1 MPITVLCKV
10 VDNFGDIG
18 VVWRLCCQL
27 LNQIKK
33 ENLTS
38 KINLIVDDLA
48 SFNKICNSVD
58 FSKSFQVIDE
68 INVYNWNDEKL
79 CYDEF
84 SKNDGENLSVILE
97 VFQCGRPAWME
108 KILFEDKLNRT
119 VQIIMIDYL
128 TAEKYAEDFH
138 CLQSLT
144 RSSKVQKVNF
154 MPGFTNKTGGLIIDS
169 EWEHFCDYQN
179 NKTLLCFTYD
189 RNWDALANACKK
201 SNYIEKVL
209 IAPGKGFDSL
219 KKSFSSDLGFYT
231 NSKNGRV
238 KALSK
243 ACLDRTYLGFNTNS
257 KNGRVKGLNEV
268 SLDRT
273 YFIKDS
279 NLKIEELSFMNQ
291 NEWDKMLKN
300 CGVLFI
306 RGEESMSRACLSG
319 IPFVWH
325 AYPQS
330 DEYQLIKVRALL
342 ERMSNH
348 FEVEDFKIIEKVWI
362 LINSAESEVEQEEFE
377 KAILDFFNNAE
388 KLVYG
393 FREFA
398 LDLRKNGDLCS
409 NLMTFIKNR
418 CIIESNNRN
427 LF

>member
-27 LNQIKK
+27 SNQIKK

-58 FSKSFQVIDE
+58 SNKSFQIVE
-68 INVYNWNDEKL
+68 NINIFNWNDEKL

-97 VFQCGRPAWME
+97 VFQCGRPSWME
-108 KILFEDKLNRT
+108 KILFEEKLNRT

-169 EWEHFCDYQN
+169 EWEHFCDYKN

-209 IAPGKGFDSL
+209 IAPGKGFESL
-219 KKSFSSDLGFYT
+219 KKSFYS
-231 NSKNGRV
+231 N
-238 KALSK
+238 
-243 ACLDRTYLGFNTNS
+243 
-257 KNGRVKGLNEV
+257 
-268 SLDRT
+268 
-273 YFIKDS
+273 FIKDS

-342 ERMSNH
+342 DRMSIH
-348 FEVEDFKIIEKVWI
+348 FKCEDFKIIEKVWI
-362 LINSAESEVEQEEFE
+362 LINSAESEVEQEVFE
-377 KAILDFFNNAE
+377 KAILDFFDNAE

>member
-1 MPITVLCKV
+1 MNIAVLCKV

-27 LNQIKK
+27 SNQIKK
-33 ENLTS
+33 ENFTS

-58 FSKSFQVIDE
+58 VNKSFQIVDN
-68 INVYNWNDEKL
+68 INIFNWNDEKL

-97 VFQCGRPAWME
+97 VFQCGRPSWME

-169 EWEHFCDYQN
+169 EWEQLCDYKN

-209 IAPGKGFDSL
+209 IAPGKGFESL
-219 KKSFSSDLGFYT
+219 KKSFY
-231 NSKNGRV
+231 
-238 KALSK
+238 
-243 ACLDRTYLGFNTNS
+243 
-257 KNGRVKGLNEV
+257 
-268 SLDRT
+268 
-273 YFIKDS
+273 S

-342 ERMSNH
+342 ERMSVH
-348 FEVEDFKIIEKVWI
+348 FKCEDFKIIEKVWI

-377 KAILDFFNNAE
+377 KAILDFFDNAE

-409 NLMTFIKNR
+409 NLMTFIKNK
-418 CIIESNNRN
+418 CIIVSNNRN

>member
-1 MPITVLCKV
+1 MIITVLCKI

-18 VVWRLCCQL
+18 VVWRMCCQMQSL
-27 LNQIKK
+27 FVQ
-33 ENLTS
+33 ENGNS
-38 KINLIVDDLA
+38 KINLIVDDLF
-48 SFNKICNSVD
+48 SFSKICNSVD
-58 FSKSFQVIDE
+58 CSKSFQIVNGIE
-68 INVYNWNDEKL
+68 IFNWNDEKL
-79 CYDEF
+79 CYNEF

-97 VFQCGRPAWME
+97 VFQCGRPSWME
-108 KILFEDKLNRT
+108 KILFEDKLQRT
-119 VQIIMIDYL
+119 VKIIMIDYL

-169 EWEHFCDYQN
+169 EWEQLCDYKD

-209 IAPGKGFDSL
+209 IAPGKGFESL
-219 KKSFSSDLGFYT
+219 KKSFY
-231 NSKNGRV
+231 
-238 KALSK
+238 
-243 ACLDRTYLGFNTNS
+243 
-257 KNGRVKGLNEV
+257 
-268 SLDRT
+268 
-273 YFIKDS
+273 S

-342 ERMSNH
+342 ERMSVH
-348 FEVEDFKIIEKVWI
+348 FKCEDFRIIEKVWI

-377 KAILDFFNNAE
+377 KAILDFFDNAE

-409 NLMTFIKNR
+409 NLMTFIKNK
-418 CIIESNNRN
+418 CIMVSNNRN

>member
-1 MPITVLCKV
+1 MNIAVLCKV

-27 LNQIKK
+27 SNQIKK
-33 ENLTS
+33 ENFTS
-38 KINLIVDDLA
+38 KINLIVDDLV

-58 FSKSFQVIDE
+58 ANKSFQIVDN
-68 INVYNWNDEKL
+68 INIFNWNDEKL

-97 VFQCGRPAWME
+97 VFQCGRPLWME
-108 KILFEDKLNRT
+108 KILFEEKLNRT

-169 EWEHFCDYQN
+169 EWEQLCDYKN

-219 KKSFSSDLGFYT
+219 KKSFYSG
-231 NSKNGRV
+231 
-238 KALSK
+238 
-243 ACLDRTYLGFNTNS
+243 
-257 KNGRVKGLNEV
+257 
-268 SLDRT
+268 
-273 YFIKDS
+273 FIKDS

-300 CGVLFI
+300 CGFLFI

-342 ERMSNH
+342 ERMSVH
-348 FEVEDFKIIEKVWI
+348 FKCEDFKIIEKVWI

-377 KAILDFFNNAE
+377 KAILDFFDNAE

-409 NLMTFIKNR
+409 NLMTFIKNK
-418 CIIESNNRN
+418 CIIVSNNRN

>member
-1 MPITVLCKV
+1 MNIAVLCKV

-27 LNQIKK
+27 SNQIKK

-58 FSKSFQVIDE
+58 SNKSFQIVDN
-68 INVYNWNDEKL
+68 INIFNWNDEKL

-97 VFQCGRPAWME
+97 VFQCGRPSWME

-169 EWEHFCDYQN
+169 EWEQLCDYKN

-201 SNYIEKVL
+201 SNYIERVL

-219 KKSFSSDLGFYT
+219 KKSFYSD
-231 NSKNGRV
+231 
-238 KALSK
+238 
-243 ACLDRTYLGFNTNS
+243 
-257 KNGRVKGLNEV
+257 
-268 SLDRT
+268 
-273 YFIKDS
+273 
-279 NLKIEELSFMNQ
+279 LKIEELSFMNQ

-342 ERMSNH
+342 ERMSVH
-348 FEVEDFKIIEKVWI
+348 FKCEDFRIIEKVWI

-377 KAILDFFNNAE
+377 KAILDFFDNAE

-409 NLMTFIKNR
+409 NLMTFIKNK
-418 CIIESNNRN
+418 CIIVSNNRN

>member
-27 LNQIKK
+27 SNQIKK
-33 ENLTS
+33 ENFTS

-58 FSKSFQVIDE
+58 SNKSFQIVE
-68 INVYNWNDEKL
+68 NINIFNWNDEKL

-97 VFQCGRPAWME
+97 VFQCGRPLWME
-108 KILFEDKLNRT
+108 KILFEEKLNRT

-169 EWEHFCDYQN
+169 EWEHFCDYKN

-209 IAPGKGFDSL
+209 IAPGKGFESL
-219 KKSFSSDLGFYT
+219 KKSFYS
-231 NSKNGRV
+231 N
-238 KALSK
+238 
-243 ACLDRTYLGFNTNS
+243 
-257 KNGRVKGLNEV
+257 
-268 SLDRT
+268 
-273 YFIKDS
+273 FIKDS

-342 ERMSNH
+342 ERMSVH
-348 FEVEDFKIIEKVWI
+348 FKCEDFKIIEKVWI
-362 LINSAESEVEQEEFE
+362 LINSAESEVEQEVFE
-377 KAILDFFNNAE
+377 KAILDFFDNAE

-409 NLMTFIKNR
+409 NLMTFIKNK
-418 CIIESNNRN
+418 CIIVSNNRN

>member
-1 MPITVLCKV
+1 MNIAVLCKV

-27 LNQIKK
+27 SNQIKK
-33 ENLTS
+33 ENFTS

-58 FSKSFQVIDE
+58 VNKSFQIVDN
-68 INVYNWNDEKL
+68 INIFNWNDEKL

-97 VFQCGRPAWME
+97 VFQCGRPSWME
-108 KILFEDKLNRT
+108 KILFEDKLQRT
-119 VQIIMIDYL
+119 VKIIMIDYL

-169 EWEHFCDYQN
+169 EWEQLCDYNN

-209 IAPGKGFDSL
+209 IAPGKGFESL
-219 KKSFSSDLGFYT
+219 KKSFYS
-231 NSKNGRV
+231 N
-238 KALSK
+238 
-243 ACLDRTYLGFNTNS
+243 
-257 KNGRVKGLNEV
+257 
-268 SLDRT
+268 
-273 YFIKDS
+273 FIKDS

-342 ERMSNH
+342 ERMSVH
-348 FEVEDFKIIEKVWI
+348 FKCEDFKIIEKVWI

-377 KAILDFFNNAE
+377 KAILDFFDNAE

-409 NLMTFIKNR
+409 NLMTFIKNK
-418 CIIESNNRN
+418 CIMVSNNRN

>member
-27 LNQIKK
+27 SNQIKK
-33 ENLTS
+33 ENFTS

-58 FSKSFQVIDE
+58 SNKSFQIVE
-68 INVYNWNDEKL
+68 NINIFNWNDEKL

-97 VFQCGRPAWME
+97 VFQCGRPSWME
-108 KILFEDKLNRT
+108 KILFEEKLNRT

-169 EWEHFCDYQN
+169 EWEQLCDYKN

-219 KKSFSSDLGFYT
+219 KKSFYSG
-231 NSKNGRV
+231 
-238 KALSK
+238 
-243 ACLDRTYLGFNTNS
+243 
-257 KNGRVKGLNEV
+257 
-268 SLDRT
+268 
-273 YFIKDS
+273 FIKDS

-342 ERMSNH
+342 ERMSVH
-348 FEVEDFKIIEKVWI
+348 FKCEDFKIIEKVWI
-362 LINSAESEVEQEEFE
+362 LINSAESEVEQEVFE
-377 KAILDFFNNAE
+377 KAILDFFDNAE

-409 NLMTFIKNR
+409 NLMTFIKNK
-418 CIIESNNRN
+418 CIIVSNNRN

>member
-27 LNQIKK
+27 SNQIKK
-33 ENLTS
+33 ENFTS

-58 FSKSFQVIDE
+58 SNKSFQIVDN
-68 INVYNWNDEKL
+68 INIFNWNDEKL

-97 VFQCGRPAWME
+97 VFQCGRPSWME
-108 KILFEDKLNRT
+108 KILFEEKLNRT

-169 EWEHFCDYQN
+169 EWEHFCDYKN

-201 SNYIEKVL
+201 SNYLEKVL
-209 IAPGKGFDSL
+209 IAPGKGFESL
-219 KKSFSSDLGFYT
+219 KKSFYS
-231 NSKNGRV
+231 N
-238 KALSK
+238 
-243 ACLDRTYLGFNTNS
+243 
-257 KNGRVKGLNEV
+257 
-268 SLDRT
+268 
-273 YFIKDS
+273 FIKDS

-342 ERMSNH
+342 ERMSVH
-348 FEVEDFKIIEKVWI
+348 FKCEDFRIIEKVWI
-362 LINSAESEVEQEEFE
+362 LINSAESEVEQEVFE
-377 KAILDFFNNAE
+377 KAILDFFDNAE

>member
-27 LNQIKK
+27 SNQIKK

-58 FSKSFQVIDE
+58 FSKSFQVVDE

-189 RNWDALANACKK
+189 RNWNALANACKK
-201 SNYIEKVL
+201 SQYIEKVL

-219 KKSFSSDLGFYT
+219 KKSFYS
-231 NSKNGRV
+231 N
-238 KALSK
+238 
-243 ACLDRTYLGFNTNS
+243 
-257 KNGRVKGLNEV
+257 
-268 SLDRT
+268 
-273 YFIKDS
+273 FIKDS

>member
-27 LNQIKK
+27 SNQIKK
-33 ENLTS
+33 ENFTS

-58 FSKSFQVIDE
+58 SNKSFQIVE
-68 INVYNWNDEKL
+68 NINIFNWNDEKL

-97 VFQCGRPAWME
+97 VFQCGRPSWME
-108 KILFEDKLNRT
+108 KILFEEKLNRT

-169 EWEHFCDYQN
+169 EWEHFCDYKN

-209 IAPGKGFDSL
+209 IAPGKGFNSL
-219 KKSFSSDLGFYT
+219 KKSFYS
-231 NSKNGRV
+231 N
-238 KALSK
+238 
-243 ACLDRTYLGFNTNS
+243 
-257 KNGRVKGLNEV
+257 
-268 SLDRT
+268 
-273 YFIKDS
+273 FIKDS

-342 ERMSNH
+342 ERMSVH
-348 FEVEDFKIIEKVWI
+348 FKCEDFKIIEKVWI
-362 LINSAESEVEQEEFE
+362 LINSAESEVEQEVFE
-377 KAILDFFNNAE
+377 KAILDFFDNAE

>member
-27 LNQIKK
+27 SNQIKK
-33 ENLTS
+33 ENFTS

-58 FSKSFQVIDE
+58 SNKSFQIVE
-68 INVYNWNDEKL
+68 NINIFNWNDEKL

-97 VFQCGRPAWME
+97 VFQCGRPLWME
-108 KILFEDKLNRT
+108 KILFEEKLNRT

-169 EWEHFCDYQN
+169 EWEHFCDYKN

-209 IAPGKGFDSL
+209 IAPGKGFESL
-219 KKSFSSDLGFYT
+219 KKSFYS
-231 NSKNGRV
+231 N
-238 KALSK
+238 
-243 ACLDRTYLGFNTNS
+243 
-257 KNGRVKGLNEV
+257 
-268 SLDRT
+268 
-273 YFIKDS
+273 FIKDS

-342 ERMSNH
+342 ERMSVH
-348 FEVEDFKIIEKVWI
+348 FKCEDFKIIEKVWI
-362 LINSAESEVEQEEFE
+362 LINSAESEVEQEVFE
-377 KAILDFFNNAE
+377 KAILDFFDNAE

>member
-27 LNQIKK
+27 SNQIKK
-33 ENLTS
+33 ENFTS
-38 KINLIVDDLA
+38 KINLIVDDLS

-58 FSKSFQVIDE
+58 SNKSFQIVE
-68 INVYNWNDEKL
+68 NINIFNWNDEKL

-97 VFQCGRPAWME
+97 VFQCGRPSWME
-108 KILFEDKLNRT
+108 KILFEEKLNRT

-169 EWEHFCDYQN
+169 EWEHFCDYKN

-209 IAPGKGFDSL
+209 IAPGKGFESL
-219 KKSFSSDLGFYT
+219 KKSFYS
-231 NSKNGRV
+231 N
-238 KALSK
+238 
-243 ACLDRTYLGFNTNS
+243 
-257 KNGRVKGLNEV
+257 
-268 SLDRT
+268 
-273 YFIKDS
+273 FIKDS

-325 AYPQS
+325 AYPQI

-342 ERMSNH
+342 ERMSIH
-348 FEVEDFKIIEKVWI
+348 FKCEDFKIIEKVWI
-362 LINSAESEVEQEEFE
+362 LINSAESEVEQEVFE
-377 KAILDFFNNAE
+377 KAILDFFDNAE

>member
-27 LNQIKK
+27 SNQIKK
-33 ENLTS
+33 ENFTS

-58 FSKSFQVIDE
+58 SNKSFQIVE
-68 INVYNWNDEKL
+68 NINIFNWNDEKL

-97 VFQCGRPAWME
+97 VFQCGRPSWME
-108 KILFEDKLNRT
+108 KILFEEKLNRT

-169 EWEHFCDYQN
+169 EWEQLCDYKN

-189 RNWDALANACKK
+189 RNWDSLANACKK
-201 SNYIEKVL
+201 SNYIERVL
-209 IAPGKGFDSL
+209 IAPGKGFESL
-219 KKSFSSDLGFYT
+219 KKSFYS
-231 NSKNGRV
+231 N
-238 KALSK
+238 
-243 ACLDRTYLGFNTNS
+243 
-257 KNGRVKGLNEV
+257 
-268 SLDRT
+268 
-273 YFIKDS
+273 FIKDS

-342 ERMSNH
+342 ERMSIH
-348 FEVEDFKIIEKVWI
+348 FKCEDFKIIEKVWI
-362 LINSAESEVEQEEFE
+362 LINSAESEVEQEVFE
-377 KAILDFFNNAE
+377 KAILDFFDNAE

>member
-27 LNQIKK
+27 SNQIKK
-33 ENLTS
+33 ENFTS

-58 FSKSFQVIDE
+58 SNKSFQIVE
-68 INVYNWNDEKL
+68 NINIFNWNDEKL

-97 VFQCGRPAWME
+97 VFQCGRPSWME

-169 EWEHFCDYQN
+169 EWEHFCDYKK

-209 IAPGKGFDSL
+209 IAPGKGFESL
-219 KKSFSSDLGFYT
+219 KKSFYS
-231 NSKNGRV
+231 N
-238 KALSK
+238 
-243 ACLDRTYLGFNTNS
+243 
-257 KNGRVKGLNEV
+257 
-268 SLDRT
+268 
-273 YFIKDS
+273 FIKDS

-342 ERMSNH
+342 ERMSIH
-348 FEVEDFKIIEKVWI
+348 FKCEDFKIIEKVWI
-362 LINSAESEVEQEEFE
+362 LINSAESEVEQEVFE
-377 KAILDFFNNAE
+377 KAILDFFDNAE

>member
-1 MPITVLCKV
+1 MNIAVLCKV

-27 LNQIKK
+27 SNQIKK
-33 ENLTS
+33 ENFTS
-38 KINLIVDDLA
+38 KINLIVDDLV

-58 FSKSFQVIDE
+58 ANKSFQIVDNIK
-68 INVYNWNDEKL
+68 IFNWNDEKL

-97 VFQCGRPAWME
+97 VFQCGRPSWME
-108 KILFEDKLNRT
+108 KILFEEKLNRT

-169 EWEHFCDYQN
+169 EWEQLCDYKN

-209 IAPGKGFDSL
+209 IAPGKGFENL
-219 KKSFSSDLGFYT
+219 KKSFYS
-231 NSKNGRV
+231 N
-238 KALSK
+238 
-243 ACLDRTYLGFNTNS
+243 
-257 KNGRVKGLNEV
+257 
-268 SLDRT
+268 
-273 YFIKDS
+273 FIKDS

-342 ERMSNH
+342 ERMSVH
-348 FEVEDFKIIEKVWI
+348 FKCEDFKIIEKVWI

-377 KAILDFFNNAE
+377 KAILDFFDSAE

-409 NLMTFIKNR
+409 NLMTFIKNK
-418 CIIESNNRN
+418 CIIVSNNRN

>member
-201 SNYIEKVL
+201 SKNIKNVL
-209 IAPGKGFDSL
+209 LAPGKGFESL
-219 KKSFSSDLGFYT
+219 KKSFSCNF
-231 NSKNGRV
+231 V
-238 KALSK
+238 
-243 ACLDRTYLGFNTNS
+243 
-257 KNGRVKGLNEV
+257 
-268 SLDRT
+268 
-273 YFIKDS
+273 KDS

>member
-27 LNQIKK
+27 SNQIKK
-33 ENLTS
+33 ENFTS

-58 FSKSFQVIDE
+58 SNKSFQIVE
-68 INVYNWNDEKL
+68 NINIFNWNDEKL

-97 VFQCGRPAWME
+97 VFQCGRPSWME
-108 KILFEDKLNRT
+108 KILFEEKLNRT

-169 EWEHFCDYQN
+169 EWEHFCDYKN

-201 SNYIEKVL
+201 SNHIEKVL
-209 IAPGKGFDSL
+209 IAPGKGFESL
-219 KKSFSSDLGFYT
+219 KKSFYS
-231 NSKNGRV
+231 N
-238 KALSK
+238 
-243 ACLDRTYLGFNTNS
+243 
-257 KNGRVKGLNEV
+257 
-268 SLDRT
+268 
-273 YFIKDS
+273 FIKDS

-342 ERMSNH
+342 ERMSIH
-348 FEVEDFKIIEKVWI
+348 FKCEDFKIIEKVWI
-362 LINSAESEVEQEEFE
+362 LINSAESEVEQEVFE
-377 KAILDFFNNAE
+377 KAILDFFDNSE

>member
-58 FSKSFQVIDE
+58 FSKSFQVVDE

-108 KILFEDKLNRT
+108 RILFEDKLNRT

-189 RNWDALANACKK
+189 RNWDALVNACKK

-209 IAPGKGFDSL
+209 IAPGKGFESL
-219 KKSFSSDLGFYT
+219 KKSFYS
-231 NSKNGRV
+231 N
-238 KALSK
+238 
-243 ACLDRTYLGFNTNS
+243 
-257 KNGRVKGLNEV
+257 
-268 SLDRT
+268 
-273 YFIKDS
+273 FIKDS

>member
-27 LNQIKK
+27 SNQIKK
-33 ENLTS
+33 ENFTS

-58 FSKSFQVIDE
+58 SNKSFQIVE
-68 INVYNWNDEKL
+68 NINIFNWNDEKL

-97 VFQCGRPAWME
+97 VFQCGRPSWME
-108 KILFEDKLNRT
+108 KILFEEKLNRT

-169 EWEHFCDYQN
+169 EWEHFCDYKN

-201 SNYIEKVL
+201 SNNIEKVL
-209 IAPGKGFDSL
+209 IAPGKGFESL
-219 KKSFSSDLGFYT
+219 KKSFYS
-231 NSKNGRV
+231 N
-238 KALSK
+238 
-243 ACLDRTYLGFNTNS
+243 
-257 KNGRVKGLNEV
+257 
-268 SLDRT
+268 
-273 YFIKDS
+273 FIKDS

-342 ERMSNH
+342 ERMSVH
-348 FEVEDFKIIEKVWI
+348 FSVEDFKIIEKVWI

-377 KAILDFFNNAE
+377 KAILDFFDNAE

>member
-27 LNQIKK
+27 SNQIKK

-68 INVYNWNDEKL
+68 INIYNWNDEKL

-108 KILFEDKLNRT
+108 RILFEDKLNRT

-209 IAPGKGFDSL
+209 IAPGKGFESL
-219 KKSFSSDLGFYT
+219 KKSFYS
-231 NSKNGRV
+231 N
-238 KALSK
+238 
-243 ACLDRTYLGFNTNS
+243 
-257 KNGRVKGLNEV
+257 
-268 SLDRT
+268 
-273 YFIKDS
+273 FIKDS

-330 DEYQLIKVRALL
+330 NEYQLIKVRALL

-377 KAILDFFNNAE
+377 KAILDFFNNVE

>member
-27 LNQIKK
+27 SNQIKK

-68 INVYNWNDEKL
+68 INIYNWNDEKL

-219 KKSFSSDLGFYT
+219 KKSFSS
-231 NSKNGRV
+231 N
-238 KALSK
+238 
-243 ACLDRTYLGFNTNS
+243 
-257 KNGRVKGLNEV
+257 
-268 SLDRT
+268 
-273 YFIKDS
+273 FIKDS

-330 DEYQLIKVRALL
+330 NEYQLIKVRALL

-377 KAILDFFNNAE
+377 KAILDFFNNVE

>member
-27 LNQIKK
+27 SNQIKK
-33 ENLTS
+33 ENFTS

-58 FSKSFQVIDE
+58 SNKSFQIVE
-68 INVYNWNDEKL
+68 NINIFNWNDEKL

-97 VFQCGRPAWME
+97 VFQCGRPSWME
-108 KILFEDKLNRT
+108 KILFEEKLNRT

-169 EWEHFCDYQN
+169 EWEHFCDYKN

-201 SNYIEKVL
+201 SNNIEKVL
-209 IAPGKGFDSL
+209 IAPGKGFESL
-219 KKSFSSDLGFYT
+219 KKSFY
-231 NSKNGRV
+231 
-238 KALSK
+238 
-243 ACLDRTYLGFNTNS
+243 FN
-257 KNGRVKGLNEV
+257 
-268 SLDRT
+268 
-273 YFIKDS
+273 FIKDS

-342 ERMSNH
+342 ERMSVH
-348 FEVEDFKIIEKVWI
+348 FSVEDFKIIEKVWI
-362 LINSAESEVEQEEFE
+362 LINSAESEVEQEVFE
-377 KAILDFFNNAE
+377 KAILDFFDNAE

>member
-1 MPITVLCKV
+1 MIITVLCKI

-18 VVWRLCCQL
+18 VVWRMCCQMQSL
-27 LNQIKK
+27 FVQ
-33 ENLTS
+33 ENGNS
-38 KINLIVDDLA
+38 KINLIVDDLF
-48 SFNKICNSVD
+48 SFSKICNSVD
-58 FSKSFQVIDE
+58 CSKAFQIVNGIE
-68 INVYNWNDEKL
+68 IFNWNDENL
-79 CYDEF
+79 CYNEF

-97 VFQCGRPAWME
+97 VFQCGRPSWME
-108 KILFEDKLNRT
+108 KILFEDKLQRT

-144 RSSKVQKVNF
+144 RSSKVEKVNF

-169 EWEHFCDYQN
+169 EWKNLSEYNN

-189 RNWDALANACKK
+189 RDWSALANACKK

-209 IAPGKGFDSL
+209 IAPGKGFESL
-219 KKSFSSDLGFYT
+219 KKSFSCNF
-231 NSKNGRV
+231 V
-238 KALSK
+238 K
-243 ACLDRTYLGFNTNS
+243 DF
-257 KNGRVKGLNEV
+257 
-268 SLDRT
+268 
-273 YFIKDS
+273 
-279 NLKIEELSFMNQ
+279 NLKIEELCFMNQ
-291 NEWDKMLKN
+291 NEWDKMLKK

-330 DEYQLIKVRALL
+330 DEYQLVKVRALL
-342 ERMSNH
+342 ERMAVH
-348 FEVEDFKIIEKVWI
+348 FKCEDFRIIEKVWI
-362 LINSAESEVEQEEFE
+362 LINSPENEVSQKEFE
-377 KAILDFFNNAE
+377 NAITLFFENIEN
-388 KLVYG
+388 LVYG

-409 NLMTFIKNR
+409 NLMTFIKNK
-418 CIIESNNRN
+418 CIMVSNNRN

>member
-27 LNQIKK
+27 SNQIKK
-33 ENLTS
+33 ENFTS
-38 KINLIVDDLA
+38 KINLIVDDLV

-58 FSKSFQVIDE
+58 SNKSFQIVE
-68 INVYNWNDEKL
+68 NINIFNWNDEKL

-97 VFQCGRPAWME
+97 VFQCGRPSWME
-108 KILFEDKLNRT
+108 KILFEEKLNRT

-169 EWEHFCDYQN
+169 EWEHFCDYKN

-209 IAPGKGFDSL
+209 IAPGKGFESL
-219 KKSFSSDLGFYT
+219 KKSFYS
-231 NSKNGRV
+231 N
-238 KALSK
+238 
-243 ACLDRTYLGFNTNS
+243 
-257 KNGRVKGLNEV
+257 
-268 SLDRT
+268 
-273 YFIKDS
+273 FIKDS

-342 ERMSNH
+342 ERMSVH
-348 FEVEDFKIIEKVWI
+348 FSVEDFKIIEKVWI
-362 LINSAESEVEQEEFE
+362 LINSAESEVEQEVFE
-377 KAILDFFNNAE
+377 KAILDFFDNAE

-393 FREFA
+393 FRDFA

>member
-1 MPITVLCKV
+1 MNIAVLCKV

-27 LNQIKK
+27 SNQIKK
-33 ENLTS
+33 ENFTS
-38 KINLIVDDLA
+38 KINLIVDDLF
-48 SFNKICNSVD
+48 SFSKICNSVD
-58 FSKSFQVIDE
+58 CSKSFQIVDN
-68 INVYNWNDEKL
+68 INIFNWNDEKL

-84 SKNDGENLSVILE
+84 SKKDGENLSVILE
-97 VFQCGRPAWME
+97 VFQCGRPSWME
-108 KILFEDKLNRT
+108 KILFEEKLNRI

-169 EWEHFCDYQN
+169 EWEQLCDYKN

-219 KKSFSSDLGFYT
+219 KKSFSCNF
-231 NSKNGRV
+231 V
-238 KALSK
+238 
-243 ACLDRTYLGFNTNS
+243 
-257 KNGRVKGLNEV
+257 
-268 SLDRT
+268 
-273 YFIKDS
+273 KDS

-342 ERMSNH
+342 ERMAVH
-348 FEVEDFKIIEKVWI
+348 FKCEDFKIIEKVWI
-362 LINSAESEVEQEEFE
+362 LINSAESEVEQEDFE
-377 KAILDFFNNAE
+377 KAILDFFDNAE

-409 NLMTFIKNR
+409 NLMTFIKNK
-418 CIIESNNRN
+418 CIMVSNNRN